1 MIKHAS
7 KFGAALAASV
17 IAISAGPASAQQQQP
32 AAQPAAPRPRPP
44 ACAEDPRYALQ
55 DFTVG
60 HWDVYNGERKTA
72 EVKMEKVLNGCSIL
86 ETWMTAQGV
95 PNANGYFNY
104 NRDHDIWQYFWT
116 SNSGDTTYF
125 KGALVE
131 PGNMRF
137 ITAYPRAQ
145 GERLE
150 HWSLIAKP
158 DGTVQEL
165 SRTTDDGGKTWRT
178 GYDLTWRKK
187 N

>member
-1 MIKHAS
+1 MNKQANRLG
-7 KFGAALAASV
+7 GAI
-17 IAISAGPASAQQQQP
+17 IAGMLVLCAGAASAQTQP
-32 AAQPAAPRPRPP
+32 PPAQPAPRARPP
-44 ACAEDPRYALQ
+44 ACVEDPRYAMQ

-60 HWDVYNGERKTA
+60 HWDVMSGQRKVA

-95 PNANGYFNY
+95 PTANGYFNY
-104 NRDHDIWQYFWT
+104 NRDHDHWQYFWT
-116 SNSGDTTYF
+116 AGDGDTTYF
-125 KGALVE
+125 KGGLVE

-137 ITAYPRAQ
+137 ITTYPRPQ